1 MRRLA
6 YTIGYADKQIGEFL
20 DILKA
25 RGVKVL
31 IDVRYN
37 AVSCKPEFSK
47 SRLKEYL
54 EANGIRYLHVRELG
68 VPRAVRNRLIET
80 GDYEWFFRWYDDN
93 VIAAQTERLNE
104 LLALD
109 CPFVIMCAEPEPFRC
124 HRARIAEWLR
134 EKGFE
139 VYDI

>member
-80 GDYEWFFRWYDDN
+80 GDYEWFF
-93 VIAAQTERLNE
+93 
-104 LLALD
+104 
-109 CPFVIMCAEPEPFRC
+109 
-124 HRARIAEWLR
+124 
-134 EKGFE
+134 
-139 VYDI
+139 